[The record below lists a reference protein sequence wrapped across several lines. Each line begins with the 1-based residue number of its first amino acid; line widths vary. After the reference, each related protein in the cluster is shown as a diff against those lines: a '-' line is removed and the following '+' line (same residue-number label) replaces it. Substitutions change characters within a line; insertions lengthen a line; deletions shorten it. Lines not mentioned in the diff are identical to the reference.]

1 MWRKA
6 LNFNNLVPR
15 FPSRQQNG
23 RIAMRKKILILA
35 SAVVLASPSPAF
47 AYGEA
52 VRGFRAL
59 EHHCIAEDSP
69 AFFNMFSMNIWIR
82 CGWF

>member
-1 MWRKA
+1 M
-6 LNFNNLVPR
+6 V
-15 FPSRQQNG
+15 S
-23 RIAMRKKILILA
+23 
-35 SAVVLASPSPAF
+35 SSPAF

-59 EHHCIAEDSP
+59 EHHCVAENSP
-69 AFFNMFSMNIWIR
+69 AFSNLFNMNIWIR

>member
-1 MWRKA
+1 
-6 LNFNNLVPR
+6 L
-15 FPSRQQNG
+15 
-23 RIAMRKKILILA
+23 
-35 SAVVLASPSPAF
+35 VLASPSPAF

-59 EHHCIAEDSP
+59 EHHCVAEESP
-69 AFFNMFSMNIWIR
+69 AFFNLFNMNIWIR

>member
-1 MWRKA
+1 
-6 LNFNNLVPR
+6 
-15 FPSRQQNG
+15 
-23 RIAMRKKILILA
+23 MRKKILILA

>member
-1 MWRKA
+1 
-6 LNFNNLVPR
+6 
-15 FPSRQQNG
+15 
-23 RIAMRKKILILA
+23 MRKKILILA
-35 SAVVLASPSPAF
+35 SAFVLASPSPAF

-59 EHHCIAEDSP
+59 EHHCIAENSP